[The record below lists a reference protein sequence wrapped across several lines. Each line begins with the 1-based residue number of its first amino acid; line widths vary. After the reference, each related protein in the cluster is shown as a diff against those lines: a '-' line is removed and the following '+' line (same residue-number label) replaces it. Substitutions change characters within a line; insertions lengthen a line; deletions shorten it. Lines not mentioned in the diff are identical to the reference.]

1 MTHKEYLDAIKLAE
15 KYSKAYYDADA
26 PLVPDEEYDRLTQSI
41 KAYEAEHPEDIV
53 AESACW
59 RNRRAGGE
67 NPAQGA
73 APEPE

>member
-41 KAYEAEHPEDIV
+41 KAYEAEPS
-53 AESACW
+53 SATFPVSCM
-59 RNRRAGGE
+59 
-67 NPAQGA
+67 AQSRDLMSK
-73 APEPE
+73 